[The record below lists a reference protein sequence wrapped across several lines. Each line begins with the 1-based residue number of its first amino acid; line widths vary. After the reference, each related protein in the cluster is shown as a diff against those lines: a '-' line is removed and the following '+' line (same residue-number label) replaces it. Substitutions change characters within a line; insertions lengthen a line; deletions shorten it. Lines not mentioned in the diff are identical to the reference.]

1 MENNQKDKENLE
13 NIKQQEII
21 SNNDPIFNE
30 IQEILTDQEMIQKK
44 LIFNLPSTYMRQHIY
59 KNIIETN
66 EENYKL
72 ELTFPSEL
80 ILKKFN
86 ITFLLII
93 PKKYPKQEPELYCI
107 TIFTHPHICDG
118 RNLINDIINNEWT
131 YENGIPIDFIINKI
145 PKFIIK
151 YSDYTDKSLIIG
163 KYMLN
168 HLYPFNFLK
177 TLPIFFYSNPET
189 KKIITIGDISFCL
202 YELIEEKESKYC
214 KLIFFLNIKEIIEI
228 QTKQKD
234 NLLIIKY
241 KCEKSTQK
249 ISINSENYNI
259 FQDILLEKMKIYKKK
274 LGKIPDIDIKYLEKE
289 IEDKE
294 KELLNKDNKDIIIYK
309 EKCLRLM
316 DIYQQ
321 AIEYYSAVNDPKFI
335 VVNQKIHQLIEN
347 QLLTL
352 NTENQKKE
360 NSNNKT
366 DITNKKEEIKK
377 ENKKINEK
385 KDINKINKNENNNEI
400 KIKENKKE
408 EKNNPKKEKE
418 KKEIT
423 KKEEKE
429 NKEQKKENEENTQ
442 LRLKINEGELNTL
455 DVGEDDDEE
464 EEEEK

>member
-1 MENNQKDKENLE
+1 MDSNIKKKMENNQKDKENLE

-44 LIFNLPSTYMRQHIY
+44 LI
-59 KNIIETN
+59 ETN

-86 ITFLLII
+86 VTFLLII

-241 KCEKSTQK
+241 KCEKSTQN

-294 KELLNKDNKDIIIYK
+294 KELLNKDNKDIIMYK

-335 VVNQKIHQLIEN
+335 VVNKKIHQLIEN

-352 NTENQKKE
+352 NIENQEKE
-360 NSNNKT
+360 NSSNKT
-366 DITNKKEEIKK
+366 DTTNKKEEINK
-377 ENKKINEK
+377 ENKKIKEK
-385 KDINKINKNENNNEI
+385 KDISKINKNENNNEI

-408 EKNNPKKEKE
+408 DKKEEKNNTKKEKE

-423 KKEEKE
+423 KNEEKE
-429 NKEQKKENEENTQ
+429 NKEQKKDNEEYTH

>member
-44 LIFNLPSTYMRQHIY
+44 LI
-59 KNIIETN
+59 ETN

-86 ITFLLII
+86 VTFLLII

-294 KELLNKDNKDIIIYK
+294 KELLNKDNKDIIMYK

-335 VVNQKIHQLIEN
+335 DVNKKIHQLIEN

-352 NTENQKKE
+352 NTENQDKE
-360 NSNNKT
+360 NLNNKT

-408 EKNNPKKEKE
+408 DKKEEKNNIKKEKE

>member
-1 MENNQKDKENLE
+1 
-13 NIKQQEII
+13 
-21 SNNDPIFNE
+21 
-30 IQEILTDQEMIQKK
+30 MIQKK
-44 LIFNLPSTYMRQHIY
+44 L
-59 KNIIETN
+59 IETN

-86 ITFLLII
+86 VTFLLII

-118 RNLINDIINNEWT
+118 RNLINDIINSEWT

-294 KELLNKDNKDIIIYK
+294 KELLNKDNKDIIMYK

-335 VVNQKIHQLIEN
+335 DVNKKIHQLIEN

-352 NTENQKKE
+352 NIENQDKE
-360 NSNNKT
+360 NLNNKT
-366 DITNKKEEIKK
+366 DITNKKEEINK
-377 ENKKINEK
+377 ENKKIKEK

-408 EKNNPKKEKE
+408 DKKE
-418 KKEIT
+418 
-423 KKEEKE
+423 
-429 NKEQKKENEENTQ
+429 
-442 LRLKINEGELNTL
+442 
-455 DVGEDDDEE
+455 
-464 EEEEK
+464 

>member
-1 MENNQKDKENLE
+1 MDSNIKKKMENNQKDKENLE

-44 LIFNLPSTYMRQHIY
+44 LI
-59 KNIIETN
+59 ETN

-86 ITFLLII
+86 VTFLLII

-241 KCEKSTQK
+241 KCEKSTQN

-294 KELLNKDNKDIIIYK
+294 KELLNKDNKDIIMYK

-335 VVNQKIHQLIEN
+335 VVNKKIHQLIEN

-352 NTENQKKE
+352 NIENQEKE
-360 NSNNKT
+360 NSSNKT
-366 DITNKKEEIKK
+366 DTTNKKEEINK
-377 ENKKINEK
+377 ENKKIKEK
-385 KDINKINKNENNNEI
+385 KDISKINKNENNNEI

-408 EKNNPKKEKE
+408 D
-418 KKEIT
+418 
-423 KKEEKE
+423 KKEEK
-429 NKEQKKENEENTQ
+429 NNTKKE
-442 LRLKINEGELNTL
+442 K
-455 DVGEDDDEE
+455 
-464 EEEEK
+464 

>member
-1 MENNQKDKENLE
+1 MDSNIKKKMENNQKDKENLE

-44 LIFNLPSTYMRQHIY
+44 LI
-59 KNIIETN
+59 ETN

-86 ITFLLII
+86 VTFLLII

-118 RNLINDIINNEWT
+118 RNLINDIINSEWT

-294 KELLNKDNKDIIIYK
+294 KELLNKDNKDIIMYK

-335 VVNQKIHQLIEN
+335 DINKKIHQLIEN

-352 NTENQKKE
+352 NTENQEKE

-366 DITNKKEEIKK
+366 DITNKKEEINK
-377 ENKKINEK
+377 ENKKIKEK
-385 KDINKINKNENNNEI
+385 KDISKINKNENNNEI
-400 KIKENKKE
+400 KIKENKKEDKKE

>member
-1 MENNQKDKENLE
+1 MDSNIKKKMENKIKDKENLE

-44 LIFNLPSTYMRQHIY
+44 LI
-59 KNIIETN
+59 ETN

-86 ITFLLII
+86 VTFLLII

-241 KCEKSTQK
+241 KCEKSTQN

-294 KELLNKDNKDIIIYK
+294 KELLNKDNKDIIMYK

-335 VVNQKIHQLIEN
+335 DVNKKIHQLIEN

-352 NTENQKKE
+352 NTENQDKE
-360 NSNNKT
+360 NLNNKT
-366 DITNKKEEIKK
+366 DITNKKEEINK

-385 KDINKINKNENNNEI
+385 KDISKINKNENNNEI
-400 KIKENKKE
+400 KIKENKKEDKKE

-455 DVGEDDDEE
+455 DVGEDDEE

>member
-44 LIFNLPSTYMRQHIY
+44 LI
-59 KNIIETN
+59 ETN

-86 ITFLLII
+86 VTFLLII

-202 YELIEEKESKYC
+202 YELIEEKGFKYC

-241 KCEKSTQK
+241 KCEKSTQN

-294 KELLNKDNKDIIIYK
+294 KELLNKDNKDIIMYK

-335 VVNQKIHQLIEN
+335 DINKKIHQLIEN

-352 NTENQKKE
+352 NTENQEKE

-408 EKNNPKKEKE
+408 DKKEEKNNIKKEKE

>member
-1 MENNQKDKENLE
+1 MDSNIKKKMENNQKDKENLE

-44 LIFNLPSTYMRQHIY
+44 LI
-59 KNIIETN
+59 ETN

-86 ITFLLII
+86 VTFLLII

-294 KELLNKDNKDIIIYK
+294 KELLNKDNKDIIMYK

-335 VVNQKIHQLIEN
+335 DINKKIHQLIEN

-352 NTENQKKE
+352 NTENQEKE

-408 EKNNPKKEKE
+408 DKKEEKNNIKKEKE

>member
-13 NIKQQEII
+13 NIKEQEII

-44 LIFNLPSTYMRQHIY
+44 L
-59 KNIIETN
+59 IETN

-151 YSDYTDKSLIIG
+151 YSDYADKSLIIG
-163 KYMLN
+163 KYMIN

-259 FQDILLEKMKIYKKK
+259 FHDILLEKMKIYKKK

-294 KELLNKDNKDIIIYK
+294 KELLNKDNKDIIMYK

-321 AIEYYSAVNDPKFI
+321 AIEYYSAVNDPRFI
-335 VVNQKIHQLIEN
+335 VVNKKIHQLIEN

-352 NTENQKKE
+352 NTENQEKE
-360 NSNNKT
+360 ISNNKSDT
-366 DITNKKEEIKK
+366 TNKKEEINK
-377 ENKKINEK
+377 ENKKIKEK
-385 KDINKINKNENNNEI
+385 KDISKINKNENNNEI
-400 KIKENKKE
+400 KIKENKKEDKKE